1 MSTGQAGNRP
11 VFSLECLSE
20 APSLTATCCSS
31 MTTFTTKAK
40 MKDIPRSLRATAA
53 AETENKG
60 AMAEAMGGLSAAD
73 HSRVIEMA
81 WEDRTPF
88 EAIERLYGLPEA
100 AVIRLMRRSLNSKA
114 FRNWRQ
120 RVSGRVTKHG
130 ARRDPSVSRGYC
142 ATQYKQRS
150 K

>member
-1 MSTGQAGNRP
+1 MLYFGTEPFRTCRPTINFMADITDMSDMTDT
-11 VFSLECLSE
+11 
-20 APSLTATCCSS
+20 APLTLVTAEQV
-31 MTTFTTKAK
+31 
-40 MKDIPRSLRATAA
+40 IRIEGILAA
-53 AETENKG
+53 APN
-60 AMAEAMGGLSAAD
+60 GLSAAD

-100 AVIRLMRRSLNSKA
+100 AVIRLMRRSLKPKA

>member
-1 MSTGQAGNRP
+1 MTD
-11 VFSLECLSE
+11 L
-20 APSLTATCCSS
+20 APSPPINDEAEPAIDDAT
-31 MTTFTTKAK
+31 TDAQ
-40 MKDIPRSLRATAA
+40 I
-53 AETENKG
+53 
-60 AMAEAMGGLSAAD
+60 GLNAAD

-100 AVIRLMRRSLNSKA
+100 AVIRLMRRSLKPKA
-114 FRNWRQ
+114 FKNWRQ
-120 RVSGRVTKHG
+120 RVSGRFTKHG

>member
-1 MSTGQAGNRP
+1 MSAGQAGNRP
-11 VFSLECLSE
+11 VFSLECLPPG
-20 APSLTATCCSS
+20 PSLTATCCPS
-31 MTTFTTKAK
+31 MTTITTKAK
-40 MKDIPRSLRATAA
+40 MNDITPSLRVTAA
-53 AETENKG
+53 AEPESKG
-60 AMAEAMGGLSAAD
+60 AMAEAEGGLSAAD

-100 AVIRLMRRSLNSKA
+100 AVIRLMRRSLKSKA

>member
-1 MSTGQAGNRP
+1 MNNP
-11 VFSLECLSE
+11 
-20 APSLTATCCSS
+20 APS
-31 MTTFTTKAK
+31 
-40 MKDIPRSLRATAA
+40 PPPTAA
-53 AETENKG
+53 AGKAIDDATTDVRID
-60 AMAEAMGGLSAAD
+60 LSAAD

-88 EAIERLYGLPEA
+88 EAIERLYGLPEGD
-100 AVIRLMRRSLNSKA
+100 VIRLMRRSLKPKA
-114 FRNWRQ
+114 FKNWRQ

>member
-1 MSTGQAGNRP
+1 
-11 VFSLECLSE
+11 
-20 APSLTATCCSS
+20 
-31 MTTFTTKAK
+31 MT
-40 MKDIPRSLRATAA
+40 DLAA
-53 AETENKG
+53 APPITD
-60 AMAEAMGGLSAAD
+60 EAKPAIDDATTDVQFDLNAAD

-100 AVIRLMRRSLNSKA
+100 AVIRLMRRSLKPKA
-114 FRNWRQ
+114 FKNWRQ

>member
-1 MSTGQAGNRP
+1 
-11 VFSLECLSE
+11 
-20 APSLTATCCSS
+20 

-100 AVIRLMRRSLNSKA
+100 AVVRLMRRSLKSKA

-142 ATQYKQRS
+142 ASQYKQRS

>member
-1 MSTGQAGNRP
+1 MTDLTHS
-11 VFSLECLSE
+11 
-20 APSLTATCCSS
+20 PSITTAEKYTIDDA
-31 MTTFTTKAK
+31 TT
-40 MKDIPRSLRATAA
+40 DVEI
-53 AETENKG
+53 
-60 AMAEAMGGLSAAD
+60 GLSVAD

-100 AVIRLMRRSLNSKA
+100 AVIRLMRRSLKPKA
-114 FRNWRQ
+114 FKNWRQ

-142 ATQYKQRS
+142 ATQYKQHS

>member
-1 MSTGQAGNRP
+1 MTD
-11 VFSLECLSE
+11 L
-20 APSLTATCCSS
+20 APSPPGTTATESAIDS
-31 MTTFTTKAK
+31 ATTG
-40 MKDIPRSLRATAA
+40 IRI
-53 AETENKG
+53 
-60 AMAEAMGGLSAAD
+60 GLSVAD
-73 HSRVIEMA
+73 QSRVIEMA

-100 AVIRLMRRSLNSKA
+100 AVIRLMRRSLKSKA

>member
-1 MSTGQAGNRP
+1 MTNT
-11 VFSLECLSE
+11 
-20 APSLTATCCSS
+20 TAS
-31 MTTFTTKAK
+31 
-40 MKDIPRSLRATAA
+40 PRISAA
-53 AETENKG
+53 AEPAIDDATTDVRI
-60 AMAEAMGGLSAAD
+60 GLGAAD

-100 AVIRLMRRSLNSKA
+100 GVIRLMRRSLKPKA
-114 FRNWRQ
+114 FKNWRQ

-142 ATQYKQRS
+142 ATQYKHRS
-150 K
+150 Q

>member
-1 MSTGQAGNRP
+1 VPPSTS
-11 VFSLECLSE
+11 SLFKKCQSTITIVTDMTNT
-20 APSLTATCCSS
+20 TAS
-31 MTTFTTKAK
+31 
-40 MKDIPRSLRATAA
+40 PRISAA
-53 AETENKG
+53 AEPAIDDATTDVRI
-60 AMAEAMGGLSAAD
+60 GLGAAD

-100 AVIRLMRRSLNSKA
+100 GVIRLMRRSLKPKA
-114 FRNWRQ
+114 FKNWRQ

>member
-1 MSTGQAGNRP
+1 MAD
-11 VFSLECLSE
+11 LAA
-20 APSLTATCCSS
+20 APSITDEAELAIDDAATGVQ
-31 MTTFTTKAK
+31 
-40 MKDIPRSLRATAA
+40 I
-53 AETENKG
+53 
-60 AMAEAMGGLSAAD
+60 GLNAAD

-100 AVIRLMRRSLNSKA
+100 AVIRLMRRSLKPKA
-114 FRNWRQ
+114 FKNWRQ
-120 RVSGRVTKHG
+120 RVSGRVTKHR
-130 ARRDPSVSRGYC
+130 ARRDPAVSRGYC

>member
-11 VFSLECLSE
+11 VFSLECLSP

-31 MTTFTTKAK
+31 MTTITTKAK
-40 MKDIPRSLRATAA
+40 MNDITLALRATGA
-53 AETENKG
+53 AEPEGKG
-60 AMAEAMGGLSAAD
+60 AMAEAKGGLSAAD
-73 HSRVIEMA
+73 RSRVIEMA

>member
-1 MSTGQAGNRP
+1 MTDLAARPPITG
-11 VFSLECLSE
+11 E
-20 APSLTATCCSS
+20 AEPAIDDAT
-31 MTTFTTKAK
+31 TNVQ
-40 MKDIPRSLRATAA
+40 I
-53 AETENKG
+53 
-60 AMAEAMGGLSAAD
+60 GLNAAD

-100 AVIRLMRRSLNSKA
+100 AVIRLMRRSLKPKT
-114 FRNWRQ
+114 FKNWRQ

>member
-1 MSTGQAGNRP
+1 MTD
-11 VFSLECLSE
+11 L
-20 APSLTATCCSS
+20 APSPPVTAAEEPATNG
-31 MTTFTTKAK
+31 
-40 MKDIPRSLRATAA
+40 ATA
-53 AETENKG
+53 NVWL
-60 AMAEAMGGLSAAD
+60 GLSAAD

-88 EAIERLYGLPEA
+88 EAIERLYGLPEGD
-100 AVIRLMRRSLNSKA
+100 VIRLMRGSLKPKA
-114 FRNWRQ
+114 FKNWRQ

>member
-1 MSTGQAGNRP
+1 MADFTDMTNAKPST
-11 VFSLECLSE
+11 LI
-20 APSLTATCCSS
+20 TAEQGVRIEG
-31 MTTFTTKAK
+31 A
-40 MKDIPRSLRATAA
+40 LATVP
-53 AETENKG
+53 EHF
-60 AMAEAMGGLSAAD
+60 SAAD

-88 EAIERLYGLPEA
+88 EAIERLYGFPEA
-100 AVIRLMRRSLNSKA
+100 AVIRLMRRSLKTKA
-114 FRNWRQ
+114 FKNWRQ